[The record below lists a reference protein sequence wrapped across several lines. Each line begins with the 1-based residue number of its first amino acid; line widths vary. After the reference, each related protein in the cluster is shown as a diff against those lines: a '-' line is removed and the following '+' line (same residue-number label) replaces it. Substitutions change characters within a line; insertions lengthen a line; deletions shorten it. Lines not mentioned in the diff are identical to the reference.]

1 MTRKRLLDAGR
12 FSFKEERMNRN
23 APLLAAWIFGVLTTT
38 GCAGSADDG
47 ATGETDESEDALTTS
62 LKSAY
67 PFQCPGRGWSNSVT
81 NWDKVRGTYART
93 TFAPFGEP
101 SWLTIVDDPSAQNQG
116 KPAYTRTIN
125 WSVDTGKVMLG
136 LDNPAIGPMM
146 AFEDAN
152 EKMKDIYYV
161 LDQRRSAAG
170 KITAIC
176 LGKAAGAD
184 GSSTPNSVAF
194 MMKRFGR

>member
-1 MTRKRLLDAGR
+1 MIRNVLVVAASFFGLLSMA
-12 FSFKEERMNRN
+12 
-23 APLLAAWIFGVLTTT
+23 
-38 GCAGSADDG
+38 GCAGSG
-47 ATGETDESEDALTTS
+47 ETGETNETGETGESEDALTTS

-67 PFQCPGRGWSNSVT
+67 PFHCPGRGWSNSVA

-101 SWLTIVDDPSAQNQG
+101 SWLTIDEDPSAQNQG
-116 KPAYTRTIN
+116 KPSYTRTIN
-125 WSVDTGKVMLG
+125 WSIDTGNVMLG
-136 LDNPAIGPMM
+136 VDNPAIGPMM

-152 EKMKDIYYV
+152 ASEKMKDIYYV
-161 LDQRRSAAG
+161 LDQRRSATG

-194 MMKRFGR
+194 MLKRYGR